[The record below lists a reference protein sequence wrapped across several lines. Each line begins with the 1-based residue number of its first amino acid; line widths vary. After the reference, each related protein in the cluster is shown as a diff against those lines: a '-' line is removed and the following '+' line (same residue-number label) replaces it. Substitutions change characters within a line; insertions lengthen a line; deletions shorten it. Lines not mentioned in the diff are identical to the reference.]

1 MKTILVMLI
10 AIVFA
15 LAGNAQEKMSR
26 TLESMDVI
34 PAQFIGTQYIANTD
48 QGADLLMQFLRSSI
62 SEDNR
67 LTEVNFE
74 GTEVVKFT
82 VTETGN
88 VKDIK
93 FVNGICNE
101 IDDAV
106 ARALYS
112 TSGMWKP
119 ALKGGNDHECYKEV
133 SLTFSHQMDN
143 VATETYFR
151 HQAEKYYDKACQQMF
166 TDQKLKKAERNFSEG
181 LKYMPYD
188 GSMLYLRGVCRYEK
202 GNIDGA
208 LEDWARFTD
217 VTGFTTAPQELTLD
231 KNQFKGVEAFA
242 EFNREK

>member
-1 MKTILVMLI
+1 MKTILVMLF
-10 AIVFA
+10 AIGLT

-34 PAQFIGTQYIANTD
+34 PAQFTGTRYIENTD

-119 ALKGGNDHECYKEV
+119 ALKGGNDSECYKVV
-133 SLTFSHQMDN
+133 SLSFSHQPDN
-143 VATETYFR
+143 LATEEYFSK
-151 HQAEKYYDKACQQMF
+151 QAKKYFVKACEHMF
-166 TDQKLKKAERNFSEG
+166 IDQKLKKAERDLNAA
-181 LKYMPYD
+181 LNYMPYD
-188 GSMLYLRGVCRYEK
+188 GSTLYLRGICRYER
-202 GNIDGA
+202 GNTEGAID
-208 LEDWARFTD
+208 DWSRFTEI
-217 VTGFTTAPQELTLD
+217 TGLTAAPPELVLD
-231 KNQFKGVEAFA
+231 EKQFKGVEAFA
-242 EFNREK
+242 SLYKK